1 MAKGAVKTT
10 VKAGLTLVLGIA
22 LLALF
27 FINAV
32 PTIFGNTTF
41 AIWVGGTD
49 YAWVITI
56 MVFIMFIGSLL
67 KTLDVI

>member
-1 MAKGAVKTT
+1 MSKISKIIMFS
-10 VKAGLTLVLGIA
+10 LLIVLGIA

-27 FINAV
+27 FLNAV
-32 PTIFGNTTF
+32 PEVFGNTTF
-41 AIWVGGTD
+41 TVWVGGTD